1 MKAGQT
7 MSIEEYFSTIIWIL
21 MGLTFIAI
29 SLIFIYMIY
38 GEKEEATESSSS
50 TKAITVTN
58 SIIKFK
64 SKIQVF
70 L

>member
-1 MKAGQT
+1 MKAGRT
-7 MSIEEYFSTIIWIL
+7 MSVEEYFSTIIWIL

-38 GEKEEATESSSS
+38 GEKEEATETSSS

-58 SIIKFK
+58 TILKFT

>member
-1 MKAGQT
+1 
-7 MSIEEYFSTIIWIL
+7 

-29 SLIFIYMIY
+29 SLIFLYMIY
-38 GEKEEATESSSS
+38 GEKEEATETSRS

-58 SIIKFK
+58 NILKFT
-64 SKIQVF
+64 SKIPAF

>member
-1 MKAGQT
+1 
-7 MSIEEYFSTIIWIL
+7 MSVEEYFSTIIWIL

-29 SLIFIYMIY
+29 SLIFLYMIY
-38 GEKEEATESSSS
+38 GEKEESTETSSS

-58 SIIKFK
+58 SILKFT

>member
-1 MKAGQT
+1 
-7 MSIEEYFSTIIWIL
+7 MSVEEYFSTIIWIL

-29 SLIFIYMIY
+29 SLIFLYMIY
-38 GEKEEATESSSS
+38 VEKEESTETSSS

-58 SIIKFK
+58 SILKFT